1 MQKKNPNKPAL
12 ITQPITVKHRAVTV
26 HDEAVSNLKTC
37 DEAALQAIS
46 TMTCSFCHLRGVA
59 VVNRVFFFFSVLVV
73 VVVVVEE
80 RRWKDLTQRE
90 TRFVIFI

>member
-59 VVNRVFFFFSVLVV
+59 VVNRVFFFFPSSLLLLLLL
-73 VVVVVEE
+73 
-80 RRWKDLTQRE
+80 RKDAGK
-90 TRFVIFI
+90 I